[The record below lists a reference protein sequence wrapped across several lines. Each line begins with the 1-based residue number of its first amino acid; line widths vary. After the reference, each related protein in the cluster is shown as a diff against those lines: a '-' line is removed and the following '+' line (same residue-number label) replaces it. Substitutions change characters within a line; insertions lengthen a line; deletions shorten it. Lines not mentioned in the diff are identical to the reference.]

1 MRCSSTKPI
10 LLVSFH
16 IIKFV
21 NGALLYIKYQYS
33 FKFTFIGNN
42 QNLNY
47 KSPKT
52 SPVKRKYK
60 IKSEGN
66 YSSRSHK
73 ADIIK
78 ERKQKMLRIFDSVLE
93 GKLL

>member
-1 MRCSSTKPI
+1 MLKYKANTFRKLKHHKI
-10 LLVSFH
+10 YQWSF
-16 IIKFV
+16 IV
-21 NGALLYIKYQYS
+21 IKYQYS